1 MRRPL
6 ILLFTILISC
16 LAYSQQSEINK
27 LTEEY
32 YNSLFYKISSNIK
45 NTNIVA
51 AIKDDKLTLKVEQKT
66 DMTLENQT
74 IGKETINASKGFCHD
89 LIIMIYDTEEKR
101 QYFKQNELKV
111 ILFDWTYVDR
121 YYEKRKLRFTLSN
134 SEFLS
139 LGFPFLEYEFVEKL
153 KKE

>member
-1 MRRPL
+1 MRQPS

-16 LAYSQQSEINK
+16 LTYSQQSEINK

-51 AIKDDKLTLKVEQKT
+51 VIKDDKLTLKTEQKT
-66 DMTLENQT
+66 DMAFGNQS
-74 IGKETINASKGFCHD
+74 IGKGTINASKGFCHD

-101 QYFKQNELKV
+101 QYFKQNELKMIV
-111 ILFDWTYVDR
+111 FDWTYVDR
-121 YYEKRKLRFTLSN
+121 YYEKQKARFTLSN
-134 SEFLS
+134 SDFLS
-139 LGFPFLEYEFVEKL
+139 LGFPFLEYEFVDKL